1 MVDMNTFLTALYVM
15 VDEFCKSRLPAEKRP
30 GPTASLCRSE
40 VVTLA
45 ILSQW
50 YRFRNERDFYRM
62 AEKRLRSAFPT
73 LPHRTQF
80 NRLARRHRE
89 ATVAFSLYLVELMQA
104 RKVAYEILDTTG
116 VPVRNVKRRG
126 NSWLAGEANIGWCT
140 RLGWFYGFRLLISVT
155 PDGVITGFGFAEGS
169 AKEQPMTETMLA
181 LRNQGRPAIASVG
194 KPALGYYVAD
204 QGFAG
209 DKTHKEWRILYDGD
223 VISEPQSNSKTIW
236 PKRLRRW
243 LHSIRQLVETA
254 LSWQM
259 DFFRLDK
266 IRSHDITGF
275 HACLA
280 AKVAL
285 HNFCIWLN
293 KQAGRPPLA
302 FADLLDW

>member
-1 MVDMNTFLTALYVM
+1 MVDMNTFLTTLYVM
-15 VDEFCKSRLPAEKRP
+15 ADDFCKSRLPAEKRP
-30 GPTASLCRSE
+30 GPKASLCRSE

-45 ILSQW
+45 IFGQW
-50 YRFRNERDFYRM
+50 YRFRGERDFYRM
-62 AEKRLRSAFPT
+62 VEARLQSAFPT
-73 LPHRTQF
+73 LPHRAQF

-104 RKVAYEILDTTG
+104 RQVAYEILDTTG

-126 NSWLAGEANIGWCT
+126 SSWLAGEANIGWCT
-140 RLGWFYGFRLLISVT
+140 RLGWFFGFRLLISVT
-155 PDGVITGFGFAEGS
+155 PEGVITGFGFAEGS
-169 AKEQPMTETMLA
+169 AKEQPMTETLLA
-181 LRNQGRPAIASVG
+181 LRNQAQPAIPSVG

-209 DKTHKEWRILYDGD
+209 DKTHKQWHILYGGD
-223 VISEPQSNSKTIW
+223 VISEPQINSKTVW
-236 PKRLRRW
+236 PKELRRW
-243 LHSIRQLVETA
+243 LHSIRQLVETVY
-254 LSWQM
+254 SWQM

-275 HACLA
+275 HASLA

-293 KQAGRPPLA
+293 KQAGRPLLA
-302 FADLLDW
+302 FADLLGW

>member
-15 VDEFCKSRLPAEKRP
+15 VDDFCKSRLPTERRP
-30 GPTASLCRSE
+30 GPKASLCRSE

-45 ILSQW
+45 IFSQW
-50 YRFRNERDFYRM
+50 YRFRSERDFYRM
-62 AEKRLRSAFPT
+62 AQARLRGAFPT
-73 LPHRTQF
+73 LPHRAQF

-89 ATVAFSLYLVELMQA
+89 ATVAFSLYLVERMQA
-104 RKVAYEILDTTG
+104 REVAYEILDTTG

-126 NSWLAGEANIGWCT
+126 RSWLAGEANIGWCT

-169 AKEQPMTETMLA
+169 AKEQPMTETLLA
-181 LRNQGRPAIASVG
+181 LRNQARPAIPSVG

-209 DKTHKEWRILYDGD
+209 DKTHERWRILYGGD
-223 VISEPQSNSKTIW
+223 VISEPQVNSKTVW
-236 PKRLRRW
+236 PKELRRW
-243 LHSIRQLVETA
+243 LHSIRQLVETVY
-254 LSWQM
+254 SWQM

-275 HACLA
+275 HASIA

-285 HNFCIWLN
+285 HNFSIWLN
-293 KQAGRPPLA
+293 KRAGRPLLA
-302 FADLLDW
+302 FADLLGW